1 MYIKNTSWIQLKF
14 VDRMLIPI
22 YHYYEFVFVILM
34 FYLLS
39 SWPNQR
45 PTWTMYC
52 TVGGRKPRSL
62 TSKERPRKSQKRL
75 NTLSES
81 IWYVANT
88 TLQQRRR
95 RSFFLSLPSM
105 PLFFSSFLFIF
116 FFFWKWDA
124 AEVNGKTLWYPSS
137 FLAVVGC
144 SQDKRRRVWRFA
156 KSLSTF
162 RSGSG
167 RDSQLQRIRK
177 TS

>member
-1 MYIKNTSWIQLKF
+1 MLMSCLVLSAFQLTKSTSNLNDVLYSGRPKAEEPHVKRTTKKKSEKIEYIVR
-14 VDRMLIPI
+14 VDLVRSQ
-22 YHYYEFVFVILM
+22 YYI
-34 FYLLS
+34 
-39 SWPNQR
+39 
-45 PTWTMYC
+45 
-52 TVGGRKPRSL
+52 
-62 TSKERPRKSQKRL
+62 
-75 NTLSES
+75 
-81 IWYVANT
+81 T
-88 TLQQRRR
+88 TTTTT
-95 RSFFLSLPSM
+95 FFLSCPSFNAS
-105 PLFFSSFLFIF
+105 LFFFFFSFLLLV
-116 FFFWKWDA
+116 FWKWDA

>member
-1 MYIKNTSWIQLKF
+1 MYIKNTSWIQLKYI
-14 VDRMLIPI
+14 DRMLIPI
-22 YHYYEFVFVILM
+22 YHYYKFVFVILM

-88 TLQQRRR
+88 TLHNDD
-95 RSFFLSLPSM
+95 F
-105 PLFFSSFLFIF
+105 LFFFLFIF
-116 FFFWKWDA
+116 F
-124 AEVNGKTLWYPSS
+124 S
-137 FLAVVGC
+137 FENEMQQKLMEKLYGIQVLFSC
-144 SQDKRRRVWRFA
+144 RCRM
-156 KSLSTF
+156 LS
-162 RSGSG
+162 R
-167 RDSQLQRIRK
+167 
-177 TS
+177 

>member
-1 MYIKNTSWIQLKF
+1 MNTLVLGTFCGRFFQ
-14 VDRMLIPI
+14 
-22 YHYYEFVFVILM
+22 EILM
-34 FYLLS
+34 SVFSIS

-88 TLQQRRR
+88 TLHNDD
-95 RSFFLSLPSM
+95 
-105 PLFFSSFLFIF
+105 FLFIF
-116 FFFWKWDA
+116 F
-124 AEVNGKTLWYPSS
+124 S
-137 FLAVVGC
+137 FENEMQQKLMEKLYISVLFLVVGC

-167 RDSQLQRIRK
+167 RDSQLQRVRK

>member
-1 MYIKNTSWIQLKF
+1 
-14 VDRMLIPI
+14 MLIPI

-34 FYLLS
+34 SDLLS

-45 PTWTMYC
+45 PTWTMYF

-88 TLQQRRR
+88 TLHNND
-95 RSFFLSLPSM
+95 F
-105 PLFFSSFLFIF
+105 LFFSFRLLL
-116 FFFWKWDA
+116 FWKWDA
-124 AEVNGKTLWYPSS
+124 AEVNGKTLWYPSFFFS
-137 FLAVVGC
+137 FVGC